1 MTGSVFPPALGLL
14 LRMQVRGRLRKI
26 TRGGRTVKG
35 KLYLCMMLGMFAL
48 WLGPTIGTALFMPRP
63 DPIYVRS
70 FLSPGLLTFCLLTL
84 ITTGPESGIF
94 FAAADI
100 DILFPAPFRRRDLL
114 LYRLAGLG
122 LGVLF
127 TSLMFSLLLMQHV
140 RFWVFGF
147 YGICL
152 ALAFIQL
159 VPITL
164 TLLISI
170 VGHSVYT
177 RGRRLALLSVGL
189 LLAVVSM
196 QIAVQYVDGGVI
208 EYVKQFRST
217 QIGKTLL
224 APFEVFS
231 RTITAEVF
239 FPDFLGWGALALVI
253 DAALVALVLGLDANF
268 LESSLVAS
276 QKIYQKLE
284 RLRRGQLWMNVS
296 QPAGARRRFPLLPR
310 WRGAGPIAWRQLVG
324 AFRGSR
330 GMVYF
335 VLTIVAALSLPALFI
350 AREEP
355 AVLIGMATGILPMLS
370 FFLLPQ
376 LLQFDFR
383 GDLERIDVLKTL
395 PFSPTAIVAGEL
407 IAPVVFATLFELPL
421 AVGIALFQEQWLL
434 IVVAAVALIPA
445 VNLFVFAFEN
455 LVFLWFPCR
464 LANLG
469 AGDFQAFGRQMLV
482 MFLKFLMVMVG
493 GSLAVGAA
501 ALAWW
506 LTSGSWLAGAA
517 AGWCVIV
524 ALGLGLVP
532 LVAIAFQNFDPSLDT
547 PD

>member
-1 MTGSVFPPALGLL
+1 MIDSIFPPALALL

-26 TRGGRTVKG
+26 SRGARTVKG
-35 KLYLCMMLGMFAL
+35 KLYLCMMLGMIAL
-48 WLGPTIGTALFMPRP
+48 GLGPSVGAGLFMPP
-63 DPIYVRS
+63 PEPSFVRS
-70 FLSPGLLTFCLLTL
+70 FLSPGLLMFALLTL

-94 FAAADI
+94 FVRAEVDL
-100 DILFPAPFRRRDLL
+100 LFPAPFRRRELL

-127 TSLMFSLLLMQHV
+127 TSLLFSLFLLQHV
-140 RFWVFGF
+140 RYWVFGF

-159 VPITL
+159 VPIAL

-170 VGHSVYT
+170 VGQRAYT
-177 RGRRLALLSVGL
+177 RVRRMALAAIGVL
-189 LLAVVSM
+189 
-196 QIAVQYVDGGVI
+196 IAVGAMQVAAPHVDAGAI

-217 QIGKTLL
+217 HVGKGLL

-231 RTITAEVF
+231 RTITAEAI
-239 FPDFLGWGALALVI
+239 FPDFVGWGALALAMDV
-253 DAALVALVLGLDANF
+253 ALVAVVLGLDANF
-268 LESSLVAS
+268 LENSIVAS
-276 QKIYQKLE
+276 LKMYQKLE
-284 RLRRGQLWMNVS
+284 RMRRGQIWMNLSKPSGVRWRL
-296 QPAGARRRFPLLPR
+296 PVLPR
-310 WRGAGPIAWRQLVG
+310 WRGAGPIAWRQLVS
-324 AFRGSR
+324 ALRGSR
-330 GMVYF
+330 GMIYF
-335 VLTIVAALSLPALFI
+335 LLSIVAAMALPAVFLG
-350 AREEP
+350 RDDP
-355 AVLIGMATGILPMLS
+355 AVLIGVATGILPMLS

-395 PFSPTAIVAGEL
+395 PISATAIVAGEL
-407 IAPVVFATLFELPL
+407 LAPIVFATLFELPI
-421 AVGIALFQEQWLL
+421 AMGIALFQEQWLL
-434 IVVAAVALIPA
+434 IVWAAAALVPA

-482 MFLKFLMVMVG
+482 MFLKFIMVVIG
-493 GSLAVGAA
+493 GSVAAGAA
-501 ALAWW
+501 GLAWW
-506 LTSGSWLAGAA
+506 LASESWPAALA
-517 AGWCVIV
+517 AGWCVIM

-532 LVAIAFQNFDPSLDT
+532 LVAVAFRDFDPSLDT